1 MHGCCYP
8 LQFSMAYKSVKKNPT
23 ADGLMKEMHAI
34 EEFIAKLEYR
44 EKQSNQTLSK
54 IPGIEK
60 WESKNMNQIR

>member
-1 MHGCCYP
+1 MDVVILCSF
-8 LQFSMAYKSVKKNPT
+8 LWLINLSKKKNPT

-60 WESKNMNQIR
+60 WESKNVNQIR

>member
-1 MHGCCYP
+1 
-8 LQFSMAYKSVKKNPT
+8 
-23 ADGLMKEMHAI
+23 MKEMHAI

-60 WESKNMNQIR
+60 WESKNVNQIR